1 VEKLNF
7 TEKINKN
14 RAKELFNRLDKNK
27 KGKIKKTEFVEYL
40 VSNRENDSNFR
51 NFFDIVNLELAS
63 KSEKIVSI
71 LKKVREKLNA
81 HQDLESVEDI
91 NWYNLVNYRII
102 TQILDSNINN
112 DIHDLEYNEMNKFE
126 SQAYETG
133 NIGNKETVQYIGQ
146 FSKYWDQSRRNSDLS
161 KVHTMY
167 SSFKAHTK
175 KHR

>member
-1 VEKLNF
+1 MEKLNF
-7 TEKINKN
+7 TERINKN
-14 RAKELFNRLDKNK
+14 TTKELFERLDKNK

-81 HQDLESVEDI
+81 HKDLESVDDI
-91 NWYNLVNYRII
+91 NWYNLAKNRII
-102 TQILDSNINN
+102 KQILDSNINN
-112 DIHDLEYNEMNKFE
+112 DMHDLEYNAINKFE
-126 SQAYETG
+126 SQANETG
-133 NIGNKETVQYIGQ
+133 NIENRETVQYIGQ